1 MNDTRSTA
9 TETYITYAPETD
21 MTFIMKQVIDAA
33 TLEAVSDECIGWVFG
48 KITLSEALNI
58 EPSLKAVYMLDVYDK
73 LIKSDC
79 ATVDRHYEWLW
90 HTVFKYVEEHV
101 VADKQDEVSD
111 KLFDDDDFCNSLF
124 RCETEVDVEAL
135 LDNRLK

>member
-1 MNDTRSTA
+1 MRSIA

-21 MTFIMKQVIDAA
+21 MTFIMQQVIDAD
-33 TLEAVSDECIGWVFG
+33 TLKPISDECVGWVYG
-48 KITLSEALNI
+48 KVTLSEALNMDYN
-58 EPSLKAVYMLDVYDK
+58 LKAVYELDVHDK
-73 LIKSDC
+73 LIKADC
-79 ATVDRHYEWLW
+79 ATVDKHYEWLW
-90 HTVFKYVEEHV
+90 HVVFKYVEEHV

-124 RCETEVDVEAL
+124 RCETEEDVEAL